1 MLVCGLS
8 FPLPAGLAGAACGDN
23 HIDGDEQCD
32 GTDLGGLTCTDLTG
46 GFVPPGQGTLTC
58 KDDCTFDARDCLR
71 LFVEGLLP
79 AKRPPTNRCQLEW
92 GTVGTSPESGSA
104 VHRVCRDG
112 DPTCDQDRDVNLAC
126 RIRIE
131 LCLNVLDDRI
141 GGCSAARIA
150 RLEVLRPKPRSRVA
164 AEMVSGILTAASNA
178 GPDQAHVRKNGVSFR
193 PPVNEFSC
201 GTSTVSVPARR
212 LPGHARPGKVRFT
225 VRTSDDSGRVHA
237 VAPLVL
243 ICRP

>member
-1 MLVCGLS
+1 MLVCAVS
-8 FPLPAGLAGAACGDN
+8 SPLPAGLAGTACGDN
-23 HIDGDEQCD
+23 HVDGDEQCD
-32 GTDLGGLTCTDLTG
+32 GTDLGGVTCTDLTG
-46 GFVPPGQGTLTC
+46 GFVPPGRGTLTC

-71 LFVEGLLP
+71 VFVEGLLP

-92 GTVGTSPESGSA
+92 GTVGTSTESGSA
-104 VHRVCRDG
+104 LQRSCRDG